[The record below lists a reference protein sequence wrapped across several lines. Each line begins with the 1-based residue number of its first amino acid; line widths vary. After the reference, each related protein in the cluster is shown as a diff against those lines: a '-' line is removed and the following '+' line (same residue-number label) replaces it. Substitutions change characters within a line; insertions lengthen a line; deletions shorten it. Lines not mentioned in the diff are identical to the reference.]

1 MKIFESKDFYLC
13 GMLILK
19 GFHLVDND
27 RKNGYTI
34 FSFEE
39 TPELKKT
46 ISQYYM
52 SQCTVDPAA
61 YGMMLRQLK
70 GVMHSS
76 VSTQNQEN
84 NNNEQKGQQ

>member
-1 MKIFESKDFYLC
+1 MKLFESRDFYLS

-19 GFHLVDND
+19 GFQLVDNV
-27 RKNGYTI
+27 RENGHTV

-46 ISQYYM
+46 ISQFYM

-70 GVMHSS
+70 GVMHNS

-84 NNNEQKGQQ
+84 NNNEGLQ